1 MSCNQREDRWGA
13 TLSVIC
19 TSFKTSFPL
28 SFSLSLPPFSISL
41 SLFSLSLYFSWCM
54 SCKTSIISL
63 LSLSLSLSLSVCL
76 SPSLSLSLS
85 LSPLSISPAIDPPS
99 LYAFIYIPV
108 LPLKLSLSLYPSL
121 SFSPLPNYVSILEL
135 SPRFQLTP
143 SSPTLKLN
151 PTTFQPICSKCFLL
165 KAHFLYVFILA
176 VTIKFLPFFSKD
188 FSPTIVWRS
197 TDTV

>member
-1 MSCNQREDRWGA
+1 MSCNQRDDRWGA

-41 SLFSLSLYFSWCM
+41 SLFSLSLYFSCCI
-54 SCKTSIISL
+54 SFKPSIISL
-63 LSLSLSLSLSVCL
+63 LSLSLSVSVSLSF
-76 SPSLSLSLS
+76 SLS
-85 LSPLSISPAIDPPS
+85 LSPFYFPCYRP
-99 LYAFIYIPV
+99 
-108 LPLKLSLSLYPSL
+108 SLSLCLYLHSCTSFKTFPITLSLSL
-121 SFSPLPNYVSILEL
+121 SFSPLPNYVSMLEL

-176 VTIKFLPFFSKD
+176 VTIKFLPFF
-188 FSPTIVWRS
+188 F
-197 TDTV
+197 